1 MEKEN
6 IRSRMVNLERKLS
19 KLILSKGKKEEIKA
33 LVKENKKLSQRYN
46 ALEFKDSRGYKYL

>member
-1 MEKEN
+1 
-6 IRSRMVNLERKLS
+6 MVNLERKLS